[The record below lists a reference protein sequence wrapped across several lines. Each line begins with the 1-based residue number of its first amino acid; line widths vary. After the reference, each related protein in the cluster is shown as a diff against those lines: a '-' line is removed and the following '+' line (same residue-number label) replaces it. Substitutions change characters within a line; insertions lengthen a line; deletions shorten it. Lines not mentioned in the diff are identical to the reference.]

1 MTGFGKG
8 LGTITTVLLLVAMSA
23 GCGGSAPP
31 CETDL
36 TAVDSARQVAQAAE
50 EKVAAAEREKQ
61 QLEAALAAEQA
72 RKAELERRQAEL
84 EAKLS
89 ELSK

>member
-1 MTGFGKG
+1 MTGIRRG
-8 LGTITTVLLLVAMSA
+8 LGTVAAIALVALSA
-23 GCGGSAPP
+23 GCGSAPP

-36 TAVDSARQVAQAAE
+36 TVVDAARVEAQAAE
-50 EKVAAAEREKQ
+50 QKLAAAEREKQ
-61 QLEAALAAEQA
+61 QLQEALAAEQA

-84 EAKLS
+84 EAKIS